1 MEKIKV
7 LISKE
12 QIENRVKELAKQI
25 RKDYK
30 EKSITAICLLKG
42 SLFFTAD
49 LTREIGGK
57 IYLEFMQLSS
67 YEGENTT
74 GTIKLKKDIDFSEIK
89 GKDVLIIEDIVDT
102 GITLNYTLEHIKKAG
117 ANSVKVCTLLNKPS
131 RRKIKVPIDY
141 VGFEIENQ
149 FVLGYGMDYDQLY
162 RNLPYI
168 GYIEQ

>member
-102 GITLNYTLEHIKKAG
+102 GITLNYTLENIKKAG

-168 GYIEQ
+168 GYIE

>member
-141 VGFEIENQ
+141 VGFEIENK

-168 GYIEQ
+168 GYIE

>member
-42 SLFFTAD
+42 SLFLTAD

-168 GYIEQ
+168 GYIE

>member
-149 FVLGYGMDYDQLY
+149 FVLGYGMDYDRLY
-162 RNLPYI
+162 RNLPYR
-168 GYIEQ
+168 GYIG

>member
-117 ANSVKVCTLLNKPS
+117 ANSVKVCTMLNKPS

-141 VGFEIENQ
+141 VGFEIENK

-168 GYIEQ
+168 GYIE

>member
-102 GITLNYTLEHIKKAG
+102 GITLNYTLEHIKKSG

-141 VGFEIENQ
+141 VGFEIENK

-168 GYIEQ
+168 GYIE

>member
-30 EKSITAICLLKG
+30 EKTITAICLLKG

-74 GTIKLKKDIDFSEIK
+74 GTIKLKKDIDFSELK

-141 VGFEIENQ
+141 VGFEIENK

-168 GYIEQ
+168 GYIE

>member
-49 LTREIGGK
+49 LTREIGRK

-141 VGFEIENQ
+141 VGFEIENK

-168 GYIEQ
+168 GYIE

>member
-168 GYIEQ
+168 GYRE

>member
-30 EKSITAICLLKG
+30 EKTITAICLLKG

-141 VGFEIENQ
+141 VGFEIENK

-168 GYIEQ
+168 GYIE

>member
-57 IYLEFMQLSS
+57 IYLEFMQLAS

-168 GYIEQ
+168 GYIEE

>member
-25 RKDYK
+25 RQDYK

-168 GYIEQ
+168 GYRE

>member
-162 RNLPYI
+162 RNLTYK
-168 GYIEQ
+168 GYIE

>member
-49 LTREIGGK
+49 LTREIVGK
-57 IYLEFMQLSS
+57 IYLLFIQLSS

-168 GYIEQ
+168 GYIE

>member
-30 EKSITAICLLKG
+30 EKTITAICLLKG

-141 VGFEIENQ
+141 VGFEIENK
-149 FVLGYGMDYDQLY
+149 FVLGYGMDYDKLY

-168 GYIEQ
+168 GYIE

>member
-42 SLFFTAD
+42 SLFLTAD

-168 GYIEQ
+168 GYRE

>member
-89 GKDVLIIEDIVDT
+89 GKDILIIEDIVDT

-168 GYIEQ
+168 GYIE

>member
-49 LTREIGGK
+49 LTREIGEK

-168 GYIEQ
+168 GYRE

>member
-149 FVLGYGMDYDQLY
+149 YVLGYGMDYDQLY

-168 GYIEQ
+168 GYIE

>member
-30 EKSITAICLLKG
+30 EKTITAICLLKG
-42 SLFFTAD
+42 SLFFTTD

-141 VGFEIENQ
+141 VGFEIENK

-168 GYIEQ
+168 GYIE

>member
-30 EKSITAICLLKG
+30 EKTITAICLLKG

-67 YEGENTT
+67 YEGKNTT

-141 VGFEIENQ
+141 VGFEIENK

-168 GYIEQ
+168 GYIE

>member
-141 VGFEIENQ
+141 VGFEIENK

-168 GYIEQ
+168 GYIA

>member
-12 QIENRVKELAKQI
+12 QIENRVKQLAKQI

-168 GYIEQ
+168 GYIE

>member
-1 MEKIKV
+1 
-7 LISKE
+7 
-12 QIENRVKELAKQI
+12 
-25 RKDYK
+25 
-30 EKSITAICLLKG
+30 
-42 SLFFTAD
+42 
-49 LTREIGGK
+49 
-57 IYLEFMQLSS
+57 MQLSS

-168 GYIEQ
+168 GYIE

>member
-30 EKSITAICLLKG
+30 EKTITAICLLKG

-168 GYIEQ
+168 GYIE

>member
-141 VGFEIENQ
+141 VGFEIENK

-168 GYIEQ
+168 GYRE

>member
-30 EKSITAICLLKG
+30 EKTITAICLLKG

-57 IYLEFMQLSS
+57 IYLKFMQLSS

-141 VGFEIENQ
+141 VGFEIENK

-168 GYIEQ
+168 GYIE

>member
-25 RKDYK
+25 RKDYT

-168 GYIEQ
+168 GYIE

>member
-30 EKSITAICLLKG
+30 EKTITAICLLKG

-102 GITLNYTLEHIKKAG
+102 GITLNYTLEHIKKAA

-131 RRKIKVPIDY
+131 HRKIKVPIDY
-141 VGFEIENQ
+141 VGFEIENK

-168 GYIEQ
+168 GYIE

>member
-149 FVLGYGMDYDQLY
+149 FVLRYGMDYDQLY

-168 GYIEQ
+168 GYIE

>member
-168 GYIEQ
+168 GHIE